1 MFRAESDRRGIRV
14 QLSANSYT
22 FQWCLMCI
30 NATAN
35 KKFQLT
41 AGKFVP
47 LSNVTM
53 MNVCR
58 AKLRTTNYTHKNV
71 LRPDRVNHH

>member
-1 MFRAESDRRGIRV
+1 MFRAESDRRGIRKRLGV
-14 QLSANSYT
+14 NSYT
-22 FQWCLMCI
+22 FQRCLMLI
-30 NATAN
+30 NATAY

-47 LSNVTM
+47 VSNVTM

-58 AKLRTTNYTHKNV
+58 AKHRTTNYTYKNV